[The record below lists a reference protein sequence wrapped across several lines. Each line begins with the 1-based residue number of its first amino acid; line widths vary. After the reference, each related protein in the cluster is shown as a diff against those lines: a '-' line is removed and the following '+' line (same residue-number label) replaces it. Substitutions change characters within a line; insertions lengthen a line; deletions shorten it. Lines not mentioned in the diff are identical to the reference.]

1 MNDGRLVAVV
11 TGASSGIGSEIT
23 ASLVRSGMRVYGCA
37 RTSDDSRIAHVDIR
51 VPENVLRWADLIAER
66 EPHVDILINNAGTI
80 GERTPF
86 AVSRIDEWA
95 DVITTN
101 ILGTAFVTHA
111 FLPLLG
117 QRRYSTIV
125 NIGSIQGRFGRAGF
139 TAYATSK
146 FAIEGFTQ
154 ALAQEVF
161 HKHIRVVAVHP
172 PRINTSLRRR
182 AYGDED
188 PFPPENLNAVVS
200 AIQWIANNPSE
211 PISAMSLA
219 ADDLAA
225 WGAAQ

>member
-11 TGASSGIGSEIT
+11 TGASSGIGAEM
-23 ASLVRSGMRVYGCA
+23 AVSLARSGISVYGCA
-37 RTSDDSRIAHVDIR
+37 RNSDDPRIAHVDIR
-51 VPENVLRWADLIAER
+51 VPTEVLRWAGIIAAS

-80 GERTPF
+80 GERLPF
-86 AVSRIDEWA
+86 AASRIDEWA
-95 DVITTN
+95 DVISTN

-117 QRRYSTIV
+117 QLRYSTIV

-172 PRINTSLRRR
+172 PRVNTPLRRR
-182 AYGDED
+182 AYGHED

-200 AIQWIANNPSE
+200 AILWIAQNPSE
-211 PISAMSLA
+211 PISGMSLA
-219 ADDLAA
+219 ADDYAA
-225 WGAAQ
+225 WGAAE